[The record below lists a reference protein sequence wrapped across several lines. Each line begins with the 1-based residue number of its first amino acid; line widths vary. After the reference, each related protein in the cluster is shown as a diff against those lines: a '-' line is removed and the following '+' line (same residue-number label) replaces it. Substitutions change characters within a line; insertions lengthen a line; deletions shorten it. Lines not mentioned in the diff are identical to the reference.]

1 MAERLS
7 LALPLVLAAAVLLPA
22 CDGYPTEDEPLHNP
36 FHMSPPQ
43 RVELLNRLGDEANA
57 GERWKYEVQACQLVL
72 ERRSGWWAMDV
83 SRHDLRGAEVELRSV
98 DGDNGRRYEL
108 LISAA
113 QGEPAPAF
121 SSRKL
126 LDVQRARQLVQLL
139 VRDCARAAQAGT
151 QRSTT

>member
-7 LALPLVLAAAVLLPA
+7 SALLLAAALLLPA

-43 RVELLNRLGDEANA
+43 RIALLNRLGDEANA
-57 GERWKYEVQACQLVL
+57 GERWTYEMEACRLVL
-72 ERRSGWWAMDV
+72 ERRSGWWSKDV
-83 SRHDLRGAEVELRSV
+83 SNLDLRGAQVELRIL
-98 DGDNGRRYEL
+98 DGDDGRRHEL
-108 LISAA
+108 LIAPA
-113 QGEPAPAF
+113 QGGPAPAF

-126 LDVQRARQLVQLL
+126 LDAQRARQLVQLL
-139 VRDCARAAQAGT
+139 ARDCARAAQTGT

>member
-1 MAERLS
+1 MRRRS
-7 LALPLVLAAAVLLPA
+7 TVLLLGLAVMLSA

-43 RVELLNRLGDEANA
+43 RLELLNRLGEAANA
-57 GERWKYEVQACQLVL
+57 GERWSYEMQACQLVL
-72 ERRSGWWAMDV
+72 ERRSGWWAMDA
-83 SRHDLRGAEVELRSV
+83 SRHDLRGAEVELRTV

-108 LISAA
+108 LIT
-113 QGEPAPAF
+113 PARGSPSPAF

-126 LDVQRARQLVQLL
+126 LDAQRARQLVRLL
-139 VRDCARAAQAGT
+139 ARDCARAAQAGT

>member
-1 MAERLS
+1 MRRRSWVL
-7 LALPLVLAAAVLLPA
+7 LLGLAALLSA

-43 RVELLNRLGDEANA
+43 RVALLNQLGGEANA
-57 GERWKYEVQACQLVL
+57 GERWKYEVEACQLVL

-83 SRHDLRGAEVELRSV
+83 GRHDLRGAQVELRTV
-98 DGDNGRRYEL
+98 DGDNGRRHEL

-113 QGEPAPAF
+113 RGEPTPAF
-121 SSRKL
+121 SSRTL

>member
-1 MAERLS
+1 MPRRSTL
-7 LALPLVLAAAVLLPA
+7 LLLGLAALLSA

-36 FHMSPPQ
+36 FDMSPPQ
-43 RVELLNRLGDEANA
+43 RLELLNQLGEEAGA
-57 GERWKYEVQACQLVL
+57 GERWKYEVQDCRLVL

-83 SRHDLRGAEVELRSV
+83 SRHDLRGAEVELRTV
-98 DGDNGRRYEL
+98 DGDGGRRYEL
-108 LISAA
+108 LLTVARG
-113 QGEPAPAF
+113 QPAPAF

-139 VRDCARAAQAGT
+139 VRDCTRAAQAGT

>member
-1 MAERLS
+1 MRNAS
-7 LALPLVLAAAVLLPA
+7 TPLLLGLAALLSA

-43 RVELLNRLGDEANA
+43 RVALLNQLGDEANA
-57 GERWKYEVQACQLVL
+57 GERWKYEVQDCRLVL
-72 ERRSGWWAMDV
+72 ERRSGWWSMDV
-83 SRHDLRGAEVELRSV
+83 SRHDLRGAELELRSV

-108 LISAA
+108 LI
-113 QGEPAPAF
+113 GPAGASSSSAF

-139 VRDCARAAQAGT
+139 VRDCAATAQAGT

>member
-1 MAERLS
+1 MRRRTTFLQLGVAALLS
-7 LALPLVLAAAVLLPA
+7 A

-43 RVELLNRLGDEANA
+43 RVALLNQLGDEPNA
-57 GERWKYEVQACQLVL
+57 GERWQYEVEACELVL

-83 SRHDLRGAEVELRSV
+83 SRHDLRGAEVELRTV

-108 LISAA
+108 LISSA
-113 QGEPAPAF
+113 QGAPLPAF
-121 SSRKL
+121 SRRKL

-139 VRDCARAAQAGT
+139 VRDCAKPAQAGT